1 MKDALQLLLANAVA
15 AANVRIEGTT
25 GEFAVVPEGYK
36 LQNMEKLHGCRDRF
50 RGSLSTSSL
59 ADFVT
64 YVKDRADKATH
75 GFVDKDNM
83 TCRVIFNLDDSHQAG
98 HGDDVATLRLEPTA
112 AYAALQR
119 IAGKTLSQ
127 KDLAEWME
135 DWRDFL
141 EAVTPTDESMP
152 IAQAIAAVRNIT
164 IKATSERNNVEGN
177 FNAAR
182 SAMDRIEADSQ
193 DTLPGSLIFSCAP
206 FEGLPLRNFVLRLSV
221 LTGNDKPV
229 LKPRW
234 VAEEQV
240 REEIAQEF
248 KDLLAADIADAT
260 SLTIGTFELGA

>member
-1 MKDALQLLLANAVA
+1 MKEALQLLLANAVA
-15 AANVRIEGTT
+15 AANVRIEGSA

-36 LQNMEKLHGCRDRF
+36 LQSLEKLETHRNRF
-50 RGSLSTSSL
+50 RGALITSSL

-64 YVKDRADKATH
+64 YVKDRADSATH

-83 TCRVIFNLDDSHQAG
+83 TCRVIFNLGDAELAG
-98 HGDDVATLRLEPTA
+98 HGDDFATLRLEPTA

-119 IAGKTLSQ
+119 IAGKNLSQ

-141 EAVTPTDESMP
+141 KAVSPTDEEMGMV
-152 IAQAIAAVRNIT
+152 QAIAAVRNIT

-177 FNAAR
+177 FNAQR
-182 SAMDRIEADSQ
+182 SAMDKIEADSQ
-193 DTLPGSLIFSCAP
+193 DTLPASLIFSCAP
-206 FEGLPLRNFVLRLSV
+206 FDGLPLRNFVLRLSV
-221 LTGNDKPV
+221 LTGADKPV

-248 KDLLAADIADAT
+248 KDLLAADVADST

>member
-1 MKDALQLLLANAVA
+1 MKEALQLLLANAVSA
-15 AANVRIEGTT
+15 AAVRHT
-25 GEFAVVPEGYK
+25 GSSGAQAVVPDGYK
-36 LQNMEKLHGCRDRF
+36 LQSLEKLDTYRYRF
-50 RGSLSTSSL
+50 RGALTTTSL

-64 YVKDRADKATH
+64 YVKERADEDTR

-83 TCRVIFNLDDSHQAG
+83 TCRVIFNLGDSEQAG
-98 HGDDVATLRLEPTA
+98 HGDDVATLRLDPTA

-141 EAVTPTDESMP
+141 EAVNPADEAMP

-164 IKATSERNNVEGN
+164 IKATSERQNVEGN

-182 SAMDRIEADSQ
+182 SAMDKIEADSQ
-193 DTLPGSLIFSCAP
+193 DTLPGSLVFSCAP
-206 FEGLPLRNFVLRLSV
+206 FEGLPLRHFVLRLSV

-248 KDLLAADIADAT
+248 KDLLSADIADAT
-260 SLTIGTFELGA
+260 SLTIGTFELGL